1 MPALA
6 TVGQVAA
13 RIGEPISLPE
23 DVQLAA
29 SVLNEASEQIRF
41 YAQQP
46 FWTAETAPPVAVAI
60 TVAAAARGF
69 LNPSGFDME
78 RGDMVTFNRN
88 KDYVSGAALTAQEIT
103 IIKALGRQ
111 GNVRSVGMTNSDR
124 PIPRSRVCPE
134 DRGYAPVDW
143 GGNKPFPLG
152 YW

>member
-6 TVGQVAA
+6 TVGQIAA
-13 RIGEPISLPE
+13 RIGEPISTAD
-23 DVQLAA
+23 DVKLAA
-29 SVLNEASEQIRF
+29 AVLNEASEQVRH

-46 FWTAETAPPVAVAI
+46 YWTAETAPPVAVTI
-60 TVAAAARGF
+60 CVAAAARGF

-78 RGDMVTFNRN
+78 RGDMVTFNRS
-88 KDYVSGAALTAQEIT
+88 KDYVSGANLTAQEIS
-103 IIKALGRQ
+103 IIKALGRS
-111 GNVRSVGMTNSDR
+111 GNVRSVSLHNCDR
-124 PIPRSRVCPE
+124 PIPRSRTMAE

>member
-60 TVAAAARGF
+60 AVAAAARGF

-103 IIKALGRQ
+103 IIRALGRQ
-111 GNVRSVGMTNSDR
+111 GNVRSVKLQSEDR
-124 PIPRSRVCPE
+124 PAPRSQTMAE
-134 DRGYAPVDW
+134 DRGYCPVDW

-152 YW
+152 LE